1 MPPSN
6 RPRCSPGKRRKI
18 VGVVADSAPPPERRR
33 RRRKDRP
40 DGSVDGPLDEIARN
54 VAELS
59 DIEVKEVMTPRLDV
73 EMLTTPVSPVDVAR
87 AVRES
92 GHSCYPVVLDDLDD
106 VLGLLFVKDLFRAGR
121 DDLLETGGGLSALDI
136 SRRVRPAL
144 LLPESLG
151 LIEALT
157 EMRSGRRSVA
167 LVVDEHGGVAGI
179 VSLKDLLE
187 PLVGDLTDELAGEE
201 EPEVIRVDAARW
213 LVNGQISLD
222 GLADETGLALPD
234 GDYVTLGGF
243 VLDALGRIP
252 EAGTT
257 LAYQGW
263 QLKVHSME
271 KRRIAEVLVRC
282 PDPEVDAAEAL

>member
-1 MPPSN
+1 M
-6 RPRCSPGKRRKI
+6 
-18 VGVVADSAPPPERRR
+18 VADSAPPPERRR
-33 RRRKDRP
+33 RRRKDRDVDP
-40 DGSVDGPLDEIARN
+40 VDGPLDEIARN
-54 VAELS
+54 VAELA

-73 EMLTTPVSPVDVAR
+73 EMLTTPVSPTDVAR

-121 DDLLETGGGLSALDI
+121 DDLLEAGGGLSALDI

-187 PLVGDLTDELAGEE
+187 PLVGDLTDELAGED
-201 EPEVIRVDAARW
+201 EPDVIRVDASRW

-222 GLADETGLALPD
+222 DLADETGLGLPD

-243 VLDALGRIP
+243 ILDELGKIP
-252 EAGTT
+252 EAGAT
-257 LAYQGW
+257 LVFHGW
-263 QLKVHSME
+263 ELKVHSMD
-271 KRRIAEVLVRC
+271 KRRIAEVLVRR
-282 PDPEVDAAEAL
+282 PTATDDDLEAP